1 MILDTHVHSKEF
13 SYDSPLPIRDAILR
27 GKSVGLDGL
36 CVTDHEHMGMR
47 RLADRL
53 TREYDF
59 LVLVG
64 MEFLTFEGD
73 LLVFGLDR
81 VPDRPMHAW
90 ELTSLVGAQGGCV
103 VSAHPFRDNGRGLG
117 DEIRRLQGLHGL
129 EAVNGSTREHHNVM
143 ASDLA
148 LELGLS
154 RLGGS
159 DAHLPERVGL
169 CATRFLTPVRNE
181 ADLIRAVRSGLVEPV
196 VREDGAY
203 RSPGAPEDRVPVLD
217 SVAILKEREQP
228 SST

>member
-13 SYDSPLPIRDAILR
+13 SYDSPLPIREAILR
-27 GKSVGLDGL
+27 GKAAGLDGL

-47 RLADRL
+47 RLAEQL
-53 TREYDF
+53 TRRHDF

-73 LLVFGLDR
+73 LLVFGLDT
-81 VPDRPMHAW
+81 VPDRAMHAD
-90 ELTSLVGAQGGCV
+90 ELVSLVNRQGGCA

-117 DEIRRLQGLHGL
+117 NEIRGLHGLHGL
-129 EAVNGSTREHHNVM
+129 EALNGSTRPHHNAM

-148 LELGLS
+148 FELGLA

-169 CATRFLTPVRNE
+169 CATRFLEPVRNE
-181 ADLIRAVRSGLVEPV
+181 RDLIRAVRAGLVEPV
-196 VREDGAY
+196 VLEDGRY
-203 RSPGAPEDRVPVLD
+203 RTSTAQADRVPVLD
-217 SVAILKEREQP
+217 ASSRRTEQERQYV
-228 SST
+228 S